1 MLIGEPGV
9 GKTAIAEG
17 LAQRIVK
24 RDVPAS
30 LFCRLYSLDMGA
42 LMAGAKYKGEYEE
55 RVKAVLNE
63 VEKAAED
70 GGPGVILFIDEMHL
84 LMSGSGSESGGMD
97 AANLFKPL
105 LARGK
110 LRCIGATTL
119 AEYRKY
125 VEKDG
130 E

>member
-1 MLIGEPGV
+1 MLTTPFRTKNNPVLIGEPGV

-30 LFCRLYSLDMGA
+30 LFCRLYSLDVGA
-42 LMAGAKYKGEYEE
+42 LMAGAKYRGEYEE
-55 RVKAVLNE
+55 RVKSVLNE

-84 LMSGSGSESGGMD
+84 LMSGQGGEGGGMD
-97 AANLFKPL
+97 AGRFYPLSTMSMNL
-105 LARGK
+105 
-110 LRCIGATTL
+110 
-119 AEYRKY
+119 Y
-125 VEKDG
+125 
-130 E
+130 

>member
-1 MLIGEPGV
+1 MHTKQSDRTKNNPVLIGEPGV

-63 VEKAAED
+63 VEKATEN
-70 GGPGVILFIDEMHL
+70 GTGVILFIDELHL
-84 LMSGSGSESGGMD
+84 IMAGSGNEGGGMD
-97 AANLFKPL
+97 A
-105 LARGK
+105 G
-110 LRCIGATTL
+110 
-119 AEYRKY
+119 
-125 VEKDG
+125 
-130 E
+130 